1 MKNID
6 SKDIFIIFN
15 MCLNL
20 PKNWQLCSDFYVIG
34 IEVGGGK
41 LSKITCFHR
50 ALASLH
56 TGDFFSKCKIQ

>member
-6 SKDIFIIFN
+6 SKDIFILFN

-20 PKNWQLCSDFYVIG
+20 SKNWQLCSDSYVIG

-41 LSKITCFHR
+41 FSKITCFLR
-50 ALASLH
+50 ALASLPK
-56 TGDFFSKCKIQ
+56 GIFFSKCNIQ